1 MQKSVGQPPV
11 GAPAGGSGK
20 ASDIASKTA
29 LPVLVAL
36 SLAHLLNDMM
46 QSLVPAIY
54 PILKD
59 VHGLS
64 FAQIGIITFTFQLT
78 ASLFQPAIGFYTD
91 KKPQPYSLAAGMAFT
106 LIGLVVLGYA
116 ADYTMLLV
124 GAALVGTGS
133 AIFHPEATRVARM
146 ASGGRQG
153 FAQAIFQLG
162 GQGGGAIGPV
172 LAAFIV
178 VPNGQSSVAWFAVT
192 ALLAMLVLS
201 YVGNWYAAQVPAM
214 LAAKSAK
221 RGPESPAGSARSV
234 GFAVFILIVLM
245 FSKSAYTASFTSYYT
260 FFMIDRFSVPIETAQ
275 ILLFVYLA
283 AGALGVLVGGP
294 LGDKIGRRRIIWF
307 SILGALPFSVW
318 LPYADYAMTIV
329 LTVVVSFIMASAFAA
344 ILVFAMELL
353 PGRVG
358 LIGGLFYGLVFGLG
372 AVAAGL
378 LGALADQTSIAY
390 VFQLCAWLPALGL
403 LTWFLPDIRS

>member
-1 MQKSVGQPPV
+1 MQKTIESSRSN
-11 GAPAGGSGK
+11 AE
-20 ASDIASKTA
+20 IATTTT
-29 LPVLVAL
+29 LPILFAL

-54 PILKD
+54 PIIKES
-59 VHGLS
+59 HGLS
-64 FAQIGIITFTFQLT
+64 FGQIGLITFTFQLT
-78 ASLFQPAIGFYTD
+78 ASLFQPAVGYLTD
-91 KKPQPYSLAAGMAFT
+91 KKPQPFSLVAGMGFT
-106 LIGLVVLGYA
+106 LIGLVILGFAASYA
-116 ADYTMLLV
+116 MLLI

-162 GQGGGAIGPV
+162 GQGGSAIGPV

-178 VPNGQSSVAWFAVT
+178 VPYGQGSVAWFAAV
-192 ALLAMLVLS
+192 AVLAMIVLS
-201 YVGNWYAAQVPAM
+201 FVGRWYAERVPGIMA
-214 LAAKSAK
+214 LKSNPAISQAPSASTS
-221 RGPESPAGSARSV
+221 RGV
-234 GFAVFILIVLM
+234 LFAVFILIVLM

-260 FFMIDRFSVPIETAQ
+260 FFLIDKFDMSIKNAQ
-275 ILLFVYLA
+275 LMLFVYLV
-283 AGALGVLVGGP
+283 AGAAGVLVGGP

-307 SILGALPFSVW
+307 SILGALPFSIA
-318 LPYADYAMTIV
+318 LPYANLFWTGALTIA
-329 LTVVVSFIMASAFAA
+329 VSFIMSSAFAA

-372 AVAAGL
+372 AVSAAA
-378 LGALADQTSIAY
+378 LGVLADQTSIAT
-390 VFQLCAWLPALGL
+390 VFQWCALLPLIGM
-403 LTWFLPDIRS
+403 LTWFLPDIRSK